1 MWGESLLEPFLFIPD
16 HRNESCLS
24 GIFPDVTTTIRV
36 TGLGTADKP
45 SAWKAVILIML
56 SYPRKSTLLLQ
67 VAAMLGPEPAIGA
80 LEDQDA
86 DEEGPPEPGEAV
98 LYVSAEES
106 VEQVPPLLR
115 PMLKPFPFHPCC
127 QESHQHWSICGV
139 VHSDRAG
146 LHCHLPFLSVHQ
158 SWLLTGSCCGA
169 C

>member
-1 MWGESLLEPFLFIPD
+1 M
-16 HRNESCLS
+16 S
-24 GIFPDVTTTIRV
+24 GIFPDVKTTVRV
-36 TGLGTADKP
+36 TGLGTADKS

-56 SYPRKSTLLLQ
+56 SSPRKSTLLLQ

-80 LEDQDA
+80 LEEQDA

-106 VEQVPPLLR
+106 VEQVLPLLR
-115 PMLKPFPFHPCC
+115 PML
-127 QESHQHWSICGV
+127 SHFLFIHVARNHINTGQYV
-139 VHSDRAG
+139 VCTQSEPGH
-146 LHCHLPFLSVHQ
+146 LHCHLPFISVHQ